1 MEGGK
6 SHLMEHPKLFIRF
19 PCNVVYAGIHGK
31 FVNIRHILICH
42 IKNLAKL
49 LIIKNKGVFS
59 QQKEPVRIRA
69 ETAQDLHVP
78 PDLFH
83 GMNLERVLCKVAEPA
98 FRVAAS
104 KGNLQGRAVLFAW
117 RQIDR
122 IVRIDGGE

>member
-1 MEGGK
+1 MESLPLSQSDVEGGK

-59 QQKEPVRIRA
+59 QQKSRYASGRKRPRIC
-69 ETAQDLHVP
+69 
-78 PDLFH
+78 
-83 GMNLERVLCKVAEPA
+83 M
-98 FRVAAS
+98 FR
-104 KGNLQGRAVLFAW
+104 
-117 RQIDR
+117 R
-122 IVRIDGGE
+122 ICSME